1 MEPLWTTYYGRK
13 DVVVVEG
20 KLVYMVWK
28 ILFFWKPYISAFQ
41 INALFEIFR
50 QTCFQ
55 MVMESFFIL
64 FWAHLSQRLKL
75 AFLIKS
81 TLFVVIVDVVLKK
94 QWIMLNY
101 TCNKEFLVKGFQVC
115 YICQFFLKIFS
126 KTKFPDKI

>member
-1 MEPLWTTYYGRK
+1 
-13 DVVVVEG
+13 
-20 KLVYMVWK
+20 
-28 ILFFWKPYISAFQ
+28 
-41 INALFEIFR
+41 
-50 QTCFQ
+50 